1 MRIQN
6 LKYPLLRTQ
15 RCQRF
20 FLFRDDVPSADDIY
34 LCLPYIYSNARC
46 EVRNAI
52 QISGVVFL
60 AMRDVCRAPFIIPCL
75 LVFSSFSLSFP
86 PYSLA

>member
-1 MRIQN
+1 M
-6 LKYPLLRTQ
+6 KYPLLRTQ

-34 LCLPYIYSNARC
+34 LFLPYIYSNARC

-60 AMRDVCRAPFIIPCL
+60 AKRVMSVGLHLQSLACR
-75 LVFSSFSLSFP
+75 FSLLLLFFLFFFLSPLF
-86 PYSLA
+86 